1 MQPRSIMFVCQGNIC
16 RSPLAQALFEHLLQ
30 RRGVAARY
38 KVDSTGVSSY
48 HLGESADRR
57 MRETAARHGI
67 TVNHRARAVT
77 QRDLA
82 QHDLILTMDRDN
94 YAILQRKAHSQQQR
108 SRIRMFRDFDPDA
121 NGAIDVPDPWYGG
134 MDGFQ
139 NVYEIVERTC
149 EALLDQL
156 EGDSI
161 S

>member
-1 MQPRSIMFVCQGNIC
+1 MQPRNIMFVCQGNIC

-30 RRGVAARY
+30 RRGVTASYR
-38 KVDSTGVSSY
+38 VDSTGVSSY
-48 HLGESADRR
+48 HVGESADRR

-77 QRDLA
+77 QRDLE
-82 QHDLILTMDRDN
+82 QYNLILAMDRDN
-94 YAILQRKAHSQQQR
+94 YTILQRKAQSQEQR
-108 SRIRMFRDFDPDA
+108 SRIRMFRDFDPAAD
-121 NGAIDVPDPWYGG
+121 GAIDVPDPWYGG
-134 MDGFQ
+134 MNGFQ